1 MKTAVV
7 YYSMSGNTG
16 QTAEKIARQT
26 GADLIR
32 IEPVKEYPSKGFKK
46 FLWGGKSAVMG
57 DTPALQPYRFDGDY
71 DAIVIGT
78 PLWAGTFT
86 PPIKSFIKE
95 NGDKLSGK
103 SISAFICC
111 AGGGAEKAFEKIK
124 AEVGTDTLSAQMI
137 LINPKE
143 KPSDENEAKIKA
155 FCDKL
160 Q

>member
-1 MKTAVV
+1 MKTAVI
-7 YYSMSGNTG
+7 YYSMSGNTE

-71 DAIVIGT
+71 DTIVIGT
-78 PLWAGTFT
+78 PLWAGTMT

-95 NGDKLSGK
+95 NRDKLSGK

-111 AGGGAEKAFEKIK
+111 AGGDAEKAFEKIK

>member
-1 MKTAVV
+1 MKTAVI
-7 YYSMSGNTG
+7 YYSMSGNTE

-57 DTPALQPYRFDGDY
+57 DTPALQPYRFDADY

-78 PLWAGTFT
+78 PLWAGTMT

-95 NGDKLSGK
+95 NRDKLSGK

>member
-1 MKTAVV
+1 MKTAVI

-32 IEPVKEYPSKGFKK
+32 IEPVKEYPSTGFKK

-57 DTPALQPYRFDGDY
+57 DTPALQPYRFDVDY

-78 PLWAGTFT
+78 PLWAGTMA

-95 NGDKLSGK
+95 NRDKLSGK

-155 FCDKL
+155 FGDKL

>member
-7 YYSMSGNTG
+7 YYSMSGNTE

-71 DAIVIGT
+71 DTIVIGT
-78 PLWAGTFT
+78 PLWAGTMA

-95 NGDKLSGK
+95 NRDKLSGK

>member
-7 YYSMSGNTG
+7 YYSMSGNTE

-71 DAIVIGT
+71 DTIVIGT
-78 PLWAGTFT
+78 PLWAGTMA
-86 PPIKSFIKE
+86 PPIKSFINE
-95 NGDKLSGK
+95 NREKLSGK

-124 AEVGTDTLSAQMI
+124 AEAGTDTLSAQMI

>member
-7 YYSMSGNTG
+7 YYSMSGNTE
-16 QTAEKIARQT
+16 QTAEKIARQI

-32 IEPVKEYPSKGFKK
+32 IEPVKEYPSTGFKK

-71 DAIVIGT
+71 DTIVIGT
-78 PLWAGTFT
+78 PLWAGTMA

-95 NGDKLSGK
+95 NRDKLSGK

>member
-1 MKTAVV
+1 MKTAVI
-7 YYSMSGNTG
+7 YYSMSGNTE

-71 DAIVIGT
+71 DTIVIGT
-78 PLWAGTFT
+78 PLWAGTMA
-86 PPIKSFIKE
+86 PPIKSFINE
-95 NGDKLSGK
+95 NREKLSGK

>member
-7 YYSMSGNTG
+7 YYSMSGNTE
-16 QTAEKIARQT
+16 QTAEKIARQI

-71 DAIVIGT
+71 DTIVIGT
-78 PLWAGTFT
+78 PLWAGTMA

-95 NGDKLSGK
+95 NRDKLSGK

-111 AGGGAEKAFEKIK
+111 AGGDAEKAFEKIK
-124 AEVGTDTLSAQMI
+124 AEAGIDTLSAQMI

>member
-7 YYSMSGNTG
+7 YYSMSGNTE

-32 IEPVKEYPSKGFKK
+32 IEPVKEYPSTGFKK

-57 DTPALQPYRFDGDY
+57 DTPALQPYRFDVDY

-78 PLWAGTFT
+78 PLWAGTMA
-86 PPIKSFIKE
+86 PPIKSFINE
-95 NGDKLSGK
+95 NREKLSGK

-155 FCDKL
+155 FGDKL